1 MSLNIS
7 LSHAS
12 DSLRH
17 QLALLIIA
25 TAQLMLVLDDTIVNI
40 ALPSIQREFSIPSSV
55 LPWVVNAYILAF
67 GSLLLFGGRAGDLY
81 GRRRVFKAG
90 LLLFT
95 TASLLGGLGP
105 NVESLI
111 AARALQGIGAAL
123 IAPNALAMIATN
135 FAVGKA
141 RNFAMAVYGA
151 MSALGITV
159 GVLLGGVLTGML
171 DWRWVFFINVPIGL
185 AVLAGSGI
193 LVEGERSKGRLDTFG
208 AITGTAALT
217 ALTFG
222 ITRGGEHGWG
232 NPVTV
237 GAFAVFGVMLVLF
250 LISQARSS
258 NPMLPSWL
266 LRERNRAGSCAAMLS
281 TGAGLMGT
289 FYVLTLYLQQ
299 VAQFSPTRTG
309 LAALPFSVGIIVGAG
324 VSSKLIE
331 RFVPRLVAGPGLILG
346 ALGMAWLS
354 TLDADS
360 SYFAHVMP
368 AVFLTSLGLG
378 MSAVTMTLTAVHG
391 VADEWTGV
399 ASAVLNMSQQIG
411 AALGLAIFTTVAVS
425 SSQERLP
432 DAALV
437 LEQAN
442 SQAQVAQAAAALS
455 HGYTTAFATGAA
467 MLLAAAIV
475 AAVAVNT
482 RRTQASHPASVY

>member
-1 MSLNIS
+1 MSSKIS
-7 LSHAS
+7 LPHAS
-12 DSLRH
+12 ESLRL
-17 QLALLIIA
+17 QLALSLPHSSCSCS
-25 TAQLMLVLDDTIVNI
+25 TIPSSTSP
-40 ALPSIQREFSIPSSV
+40 LPSIQREFIISSSV

-67 GSLLLFGGRAGDLY
+67 GSLLLFGGRVGDLY
-81 GRRRVFKAG
+81 GRRRVLRAG

-95 TASLLGGLGP
+95 AASLLGGLGS
-105 NVESLI
+105 NAESLI
-111 AARALQGIGAAL
+111 AARALQGVAAAL
-123 IAPNALAMIATN
+123 VAPNALAIIATN

-159 GVLLGGVLTGML
+159 GVLLGGILTGLL

-185 AVLAGSGI
+185 AVLAGSG
-193 LVEGERSKGRLDTFG
+193 LLAEGDRSKGRLDIFG
-208 AITGTAALT
+208 AVIGTAGLT

-232 NPVTV
+232 DPVTV
-237 GAFAVFGVMLVLF
+237 GAFAVFGVMLVMF

-266 LRERNRAGSCAAMLS
+266 LRERNRARSYAVMLF

-299 VAQFSPTRTG
+299 VAQFNPTRTG
-309 LAALPFSVGIIVGAG
+309 LAALPFSVGIIIGAG

-331 RFVPRLVAGPGLILG
+331 RFVPRLIAGPGLVLA

-354 TLDADS
+354 ALDPNS
-360 SYFAHVMP
+360 SYLAHVMP

-378 MSAVTMTLTAVHG
+378 MSAVSMTLTAVHG

-399 ASAVLNMSQQIG
+399 ASAVVNMSQQIG
-411 AALGLAIFTTVAVS
+411 AALGLAVLTTVA
-425 SSQERLP
+425 
-432 DAALV
+432 
-437 LEQAN
+437 
-442 SQAQVAQAAAALS
+442 
-455 HGYTTAFATGAA
+455 ATG
-467 MLLAAAIV
+467 
-475 AAVAVNT
+475 
-482 RRTQASHPASVY
+482 Q